1 MKIRKKA
8 NRDFEVDSFRF
19 RFRRPVA
26 GVADKLQTLFFA
38 WMQEREK
45 DGICSCT
52 FKHLTVEDSGNPK
65 RVEVLCGWYC
75 DTCLPRL
82 EAAITAAFPEVVAVS
97 VGDDRS
103 PYPPPDVRFIRATDA
118 TAYFEDGS
126 TVRPPPYE
134 ICRSPVT
141 TGQFEQFTVAT
152 GYLTDCER
160 EENHSFRF
168 DETIEPIRP
177 KDRANIPVHSVSFND
192 ASAYCLW
199 AHVRLPTEAE
209 LLAAALIDH
218 RVMNSQEW
226 HGFMFGHS
234 GRFQIENYPNALDG
248 LGPEFVT
255 GGPPDKAIV
264 RGGPFYVRQAG
275 WESARYRDELPRN
288 GYRIVIGFRVCR
300 ITASADLP

>member
-1 MKIRKKA
+1 
-8 NRDFEVDSFRF
+8 
-19 RFRRPVA
+19 
-26 GVADKLQTLFFA
+26 
-38 WMQEREK
+38 
-45 DGICSCT
+45 
-52 FKHLTVEDSGNPK
+52 VEDSGNPK

-82 EAAITAAFPEVVAVS
+82 EAAITAVFPEVVAVS
-97 VGDDRS
+97 IGHDRS
-103 PYPPPDVRFIRATDA
+103 PYPPPDVRFIRVSDA

-168 DETIEPIRP
+168 DETIEPIRK

-199 AHVRLPTEAE
+199 ANVRLPTEAE
-209 LLAAALIDH
+209 LLAAALIDQ

-226 HGFMFGHS
+226 DGFMFGNS
-234 GRFQIENYPNALDG
+234 RRFQIENYPNALEG
-248 LGPEFVT
+248 LGTEFVA

-264 RGGPFYVRQAG
+264 RGGPFYARETG
-275 WESARYRDELPRN
+275 WESERNRDELPRSA
-288 GYRIVIGFRVCR
+288 YDMMIGFRVCR
-300 ITASADLP
+300 IATSAPLP